1 LKKYGKRLRL
11 SPNEEQLIYNYRG
24 GERKVI
30 NSPKILSLDIET
42 SLMKFMGWGIYE
54 QRIDYKNILQDWFVI
69 CWAGKWL
76 FEDKIISDVITPKE
90 VLMLKKNPLT
100 IEDNGNDERI
110 INSIWKVL
118 DKADIVITHN
128 GRNFDHRKL
137 NARFIYYGLARPS
150 HYLTIDTLKSS
161 QKEFAFASHKQ
172 AFITKL
178 LKLPE
183 KEKTEIELWHDCR
196 NGIPQRIK
204 EMDRYCRGDVR
215 GLEELYL
222 TIRSWISNH
231 PNLPLFTDYD
241 GSRCPACE
249 SNKLTW
255 KDFYYTPMGKY
266 KTFRCECGAIGR
278 SRKAEKRK
286 VLTKVC

>member
-42 SLMKFMGWGIYE
+42 SLMTVQTWGCYE
-54 QRIDYKNILQDWFVI
+54 QKVPANMIVDDWFII

-76 FEDKIISDVITPKE
+76 FQDKIISDVCTSKE
-90 VLMLKKNPLT
+90 AIAKN
-100 IEDNGNDERI
+100 DQNV
-110 INSIWKVL
+110 INSAWQML
-118 DKADIVITHN
+118 NKADIVITHN
-128 GRNFDHRKL
+128 GRRFDHRKL
-137 NARFIYYGLARPS
+137 NARFIYYGLSRPS
-150 HYLTIDTLKSS
+150 HYLTIDTLKAT
-161 QKEFAFASHKQ
+161 QKQFATSSHKQ
-172 AFITKL
+172 DYLTKY

-183 KEKTEIELWHDCR
+183 KIKTDIDLWKECSKGNEKALSR
-196 NGIPQRIK
+196 MVK
-204 EMDRYCRGDVR
+204 YCRGDVR

-222 TIRSWISNH
+222 TIRSWIDNH
-231 PNLPLFTDYD
+231 PNLLLFTDYD

-255 KDFYYTPMGKY
+255 KNFYYTPMGKY